1 MHVQRAAEPPDAS
14 AGDIVKGAE
23 SVSVS
28 ECECLVLVSLS
39 LSLSVLSFLAD
50 HIFGVGVVASDTE
63 KSRGRRVKAGPKAE
77 RSLNSER
84 ASEQRTQAQKM
95 SFTLGGRPQKLWT
108 PEAGPMTC
116 Y

>member
-39 LSLSVLSFLAD
+39 LFLSCLSWPITFSVSVLLPLTPRKV
-50 HIFGVGVVASDTE
+50 VGVE
-63 KSRGRRVKAGPKAE
+63 SRPKAE

>member
-23 SVSVS
+23 SVS
-28 ECECLVLVSLS
+28 ECECLVLVS

-77 RSLNSER
+77 RSLKSER